1 MPSLPTIARVA
12 RSLVSGGL
20 ITGVARSPIV
30 REVGRRTITDPGGL
44 LREVADPAKARV
56 LLGRAGRDP
65 ALREAAQVG
74 LVLLP
79 FRYMPLGYAAIWA
92 GRKVLGHRGGDRPS
106 EVP

>member
-1 MPSLPTIARVA
+1 MPSLPTIARIA

-20 ITGVARSPIV
+20 ITGVARSPLI

-65 ALREAAQVG
+65 GLREVAQVS
-74 LVLLP
+74 LILLP
-79 FRYMPLGYAAIWA
+79 FRYVPLGYAAMWV
-92 GRKVLGHRGGDRPS
+92 GRKVLGHRDRR
-106 EVP
+106 